1 MESFRYSGARP
12 GDDPGETFDIR
23 EYQEGDS
30 IRQIHWK
37 LTGKLDKMMIR
48 QRSFP
53 VDDTVLI
60 LAEPFLK
67 EKAPAVAQTLGR
79 SVCRSFKQFYGTGHF
94 LSGRRV

>member
-53 VDDTVLI
+53 VDDTILI
-60 LAEPFLK
+60 LQSPI
-67 EKAPAVAQTLGR
+67 
-79 SVCRSFKQFYGTGHF
+79 
-94 LSGRRV
+94 

>member
-1 MESFRYSGARP
+1 MESFRYSGAVLGMIRGRP
-12 GDDPGETFDIR
+12 LISGK
-23 EYQEGDS
+23 YQEGDS

-60 LAEPFLK
+60 LAEPYLK
-67 EKAPAVAQTLGR
+67 EKAPA
-79 SVCRSFKQFYGTGHF
+79 
-94 LSGRRV
+94 

>member
-1 MESFRYSGARP
+1 M
-12 GDDPGETFDIR
+12 R

-53 VDDTVLI
+53 VDDTVLD
-60 LAEPFLK
+60 P
-67 EKAPAVAQTLGR
+67 GR
-79 SVCRSFKQFYGTGHF
+79 AIFKGKSTSRSTDAW
-94 LSGRRV
+94 